1 MPTTIEL
8 EFWPVIGGRD
18 CGIVAEIIATRA
30 APGDPHAQDDFF
42 ICLVDCQGCSRA
54 QATYWLARN
63 RKAAIDQFY
72 ARMDQERKAL

>member
-18 CGIVAEIIATRA
+18 CGILAEIIAIRA
-30 APGDPHAQDDFF
+30 EPHNPLSEDDFH

-63 RKAAIDQFY
+63 RQAAIDQFY